1 MEPIWIE
8 LEGKKYDLRKDIDE
22 VAWDGKEDE
31 DDTRGYYQAEILVFI
46 TKDEQYI
53 SVYKDELDA
62 ETLEYVNQFVDPM

>member
-8 LEGKKYDLRKDIDE
+8 LEGKKYNLRKDIEE

-31 DDTRGYYQAEILVFI
+31 DDTRGYYQTEILVFI